1 MEGNTFM
8 SSIALG
14 AIGTSLTAAAVG
26 GVVAVVAAYG
36 VVASQE
42 SAGTSEVNTSSVS
55 YDG

>member
-1 MEGNTFM
+1 M

-42 SAGTSEVNTSSVS
+42 SAGTSEVNTSNSVN